1 MSTLSKVLSEFPLS
15 GTENGKIEVGIIDE
29 PYGKDT
35 PSVASIGIF
44 LNKENSEPDW
54 KVHIPKENIDAVIKA
69 LQKAKEEL

>member
-15 GTENGKIEVGIIDE
+15 GTENGKIEVAIINE

-54 KVHIPKENIDAVIKA
+54 KVHIPKENIDEVIKA